1 MPILRIRKSIDY
13 QFVYIIVSGG
23 VSNFFA
29 EGQGEHNKILMN
41 KKMTK
46 KFLIQINFNF
56 KKLCPMPFFWH

>member
-1 MPILRIRKSIDY
+1 MLILRLRKSIDY

-46 KFLIQINFNF
+46 KILISD
-56 KKLCPMPFFWH
+56 